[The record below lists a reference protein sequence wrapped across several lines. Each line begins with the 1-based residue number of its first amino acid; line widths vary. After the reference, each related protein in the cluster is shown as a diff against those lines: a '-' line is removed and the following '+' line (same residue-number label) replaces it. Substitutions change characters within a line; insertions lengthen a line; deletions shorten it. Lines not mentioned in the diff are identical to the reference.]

1 MVFGL
6 VIKAVLFD
14 LGNTLVKTWIP
25 ELTYER
31 VLASL
36 GIRRSVKEIRE
47 ALAKTEEDFNLHKHR
62 LTYGK
67 VPYKEYWDRWDSLV
81 LKHLGISED
90 RKLVREIQTR
100 WFDHADCEIYPDV
113 KQTLSKLKQKGLKTG
128 LISTAYEED
137 IDAIFKKAGLDT
149 SLFDVVIGANTVK
162 EEKPHPDVFKHAL
175 RKLGVKPEET
185 LFIGDNI
192 DADYKGAG
200 KVGMHALLIQRTE
213 AKASGLRT
221 ITSLEEAFKHMN

>member
-1 MVFGL
+1 VSGL

-25 ELTYER
+25 ELTYEK

-36 GIRRSVKEIRE
+36 GIRRSVEEIRQ
-47 ALAKTEEDFNLHKHR
+47 ALAKTEEEFKLHKYR

-81 LKHLGISED
+81 LKHLGVSEN
-90 RKLVREIQTR
+90 RRLVREIQTR

-113 KQTLSKLKQKGLKTG
+113 KHTLSKLKQRGLKTG

-137 IDAIFKKAGLDT
+137 IDAISKKAGLET
-149 SLFDVVIGANTVK
+149 SLFDIVIGANTIK
-162 EEKPHPDVFKHAL
+162 EEKPHPDVFKCAL
-175 RKLGVKPEET
+175 EKLNVKPEET

-192 DADYKGAG
+192 DADYRGAEN
-200 KVGMHALLIQRTE
+200 VGIHALLIQRTE
-213 AKASGLRT
+213 PKTSGLRT
-221 ITSLEEAFKHMN
+221 ITSLKDTFKHIS